1 MKQLIEW
8 LAALF
13 GGRANAPAAS
23 LPPPEEPQRGDPPWL
38 KLARAEIGV
47 KEIAGTQHNPVV
59 LGYFRDA
66 GFPEIDNDETAWC
79 AGFVNAMLERA
90 GYAGSKSLAARS
102 FLNWG
107 KPVTK
112 PYPGCVVVFSR
123 GDPRSWQGHVG
134 IFLEESGGQVRVL
147 GGNQGNEVSIA
158 NYARGSVLGYREPV
172 TLGKSRTVRA
182 SALGIVA
189 AGTGATAILDSQT
202 QLLGINGVLKD
213 LGASMPGVT
222 VVAALAQILV
232 FAVIVW
238 ARWDDLNTK
247 GR

>member
-1 MKQLIEW
+1 MFKFLEDLFAPI
-8 LAALF
+8 F
-13 GGRANAPAAS
+13 GGKAVAPK
-23 LPPPEEPQRGDPPWL
+23 PEEPVKGEPAWL
-38 KLARAEIGV
+38 RMARAEIGV
-47 KEIAGTQHNPVV
+47 TEIAGAEHNPVI

-90 GYAGSKSLAARS
+90 GFAGSKSLAARS

-107 KPVTK
+107 KAVPT
-112 PYPGCVVVFSR
+112 PYPGCIVVFSR

-134 IFLEESGGQVRVL
+134 IFLGEAAGKIHVL

-158 NYARGSVLGYREPV
+158 EYAKGNLLGYREPG
-172 TLGKSRTVRA
+172 TLSKSRTVRP

-189 AGTGATAILDSQT
+189 AGTGATAILDSQS

-213 LGASMPGVT
+213 LGASMPT
-222 VVAALAQILV
+222 VAVIAAIAQILV

-238 ARWDDLNTK
+238 ARWDDLKTK

>member
-1 MKQLIEW
+1 MLDFFRRLLSSLSRPSQPVAEPPSPEQPVKGEPAW
-8 LAALF
+8 L
-13 GGRANAPAAS
+13 R
-23 LPPPEEPQRGDPPWL
+23 
-38 KLARAEIGV
+38 LARAELGV
-47 KEIAGTQHNPVV
+47 KEIAGAQHNPVV

-102 FLNWG
+102 FLSWG

-134 IFLEESGGQVRVL
+134 IYVGESAGQIQVL
-147 GGNQGNEVSIA
+147 GGNQGNQVSIA
-158 NYARGSVLGYREPV
+158 DYAKANLLGYRHPVTGGNSRTTRASVLGV
-172 TLGKSRTVRA
+172 
-182 SALGIVA
+182 VA

-202 QLLGINGVLKD
+202 QLLGMNDVLKD
-213 LGASMPGVT
+213 LGASLPGLAVG
-222 VVAALAQILV
+222 AALLQILV

-238 ARWDDLNTK
+238 ARYDDLKTK